1 MKQGLKCTERY
12 LSYLNITK
20 KYPIITMKTIETIE
34 DLNTVLKESSMAPV
48 VLFKHSNTCPISA
61 GAYSKITKGIED
73 GILKADVYMLI
84 VQKSRELS
92 NYIQEKF
99 DIQHESPQVIVV
111 YKNEAI
117 WNTSHNSI
125 GAESIN
131 EVTVKLI

>member
-1 MKQGLKCTERY
+1 
-12 LSYLNITK
+12 
-20 KYPIITMKTIETIE
+20 MKTIETIE